1 MRILKRLAVWL
12 LEVVLQA
19 VLLGL
24 LLTGLYGHHR
34 LSFARGLLIYA
45 DSIFVF
51 FFLTGYLLTTAIARA
66 LWKGRTLW
74 LFSTIIAVLFVLHF
88 ELLNV
93 GLGGAFAPHDRKIV
107 VIAGVVI
114 AFLTTLAGTIVV
126 RRWTAMERSS
136 LEP

>member
-12 LEVVLQA
+12 LEMVLQA

-24 LLTGLYGHHR
+24 VLIGLYGHDR
-34 LSFARGLLIYA
+34 FSFARGLLIYA

-66 LWKGRTLW
+66 VWKSRTLW
-74 LFSTIIAVLFVLHF
+74 LYSIVAAILFVLHF
-88 ELLNV
+88 ALLNV

-107 VIAGVVI
+107 VIAGPVV
-114 AFLTTLAGTIVV
+114 AFLTTLAGTIAV
-126 RRWTAMERSS
+126 RRWTAIERSS